1 MNWRRRNF
9 VAALSAGIGVGLCS
23 RLAHAHPYHSTLTQA
38 RHKRKQGTLECS
50 MQVDPVALQSALRRA
65 NPPSRR
71 LKRLQIDKIASDDL
85 DRLCASYLRDRF
97 VLTTPQGQRLPT
109 AFVGHEL
116 ELEFAWLHFQI
127 PVGKGPTLVG
137 YRVEVSV
144 FFEIAPAQVNR
155 VQLKH
160 AGQAQTMLLR
170 LEHPSEL
177 IPALRP

>member
-1 MNWRRRNF
+1 MNWGRRDF
-9 VAALSAGIGVGLCS
+9 VAALSAGVGVGLIS
-23 RLAHAHPYHSTLTQA
+23 PLAHAHPYHSTLTQA
-38 RHKRKQGTLECS
+38 RHNRKQGTLECS
-50 MQVDPVALQSALRRA
+50 MRVDPEALQSALRRVDTRK
-65 NPPSRR
+65 PKQR
-71 LKRLQIDKIASDDL
+71 KLQIDKIASEDL
-85 DRLCASYLRDRF
+85 DRRCASYLRDRF

-127 PVGKGPTLVG
+127 PVGKGPNLVG
-137 YRVEVSV
+137 YRVQASV

-160 AGQAQTMLLR
+160 AGQAQTLLLR

-177 IPALRP
+177 IPRLPA